1 MKSNQNIIEN
11 KTNPPIYNQ
20 FQINTSQIINY
31 YFNLSQYLNMSNNLN
46 NTQSQNLPTNVKTE
60 NQPLNQQNSNQTL
73 SQINNGA
80 LNQLINIGNMLA
92 LLQLHSTYQQYSL
105 LMKNMNTNEKIKKYN
120 TNLIGNKVNREIKD
134 RGKKINN
141 KINKN
146 SNIKKNGSF
155 QKNKKKSE
163 KIFKVN
169 NSLNNNIKEESKS
182 IKEDGIHFEQNFKG
196 KISLELKNEK
206 EKKVSESGNNKKYN
220 EKKLK
225 NKTNKYKYLLQD
237 SLLEKLDKPKK
248 DISIVINNEE
258 FEKAYEK
265 FRKSEK
271 KRNLKKKSNSL
282 NIKKN
287 KIKKNRINKFNLD
300 KNTQLNYTKYPSTKC
315 IFHGDNYEKTN
326 SALDFMK
333 YNYNLTET
341 VKKSYINDNE
351 NKVVS
356 VPEIIYMNNFENK
369 NYNLS
374 DIKPLWLRS
383 KFNGDKI
390 ELNNCINSIKQKLQ
404 EGRDNTDEEK
414 CLEKLFENPNLYK

>member
-46 NTQSQNLPTNVKTE
+46 NTQSQNLITNVKIE
-60 NQPLNQQNSNQTL
+60 NQPLNQQNSNQAL
-73 SQINNGA
+73 SQRNNGA
-80 LNQLINIGNMLA
+80 LNQLINIGNMIA

-169 NSLNNNIKEESKS
+169 NSLNNNIKEESKP

-206 EKKVSESGNNKKYN
+206 EKKVSESGKNKKYN

-265 FRKSEK
+265 FRKDKK
-271 KRNLKKKSNSL
+271 KRNVKKKSNSL

-300 KNTQLNYTKYPSTKC
+300 KNTQLNYTKYPLTKC

-356 VPEIIYMNNFENK
+356 VPEIFYMNNFENK
-369 NYNLS
+369 NCNLS

-390 ELNNCINSIKQKLQ
+390 QLNNCINSIK
-404 EGRDNTDEEK
+404 
-414 CLEKLFENPNLYK
+414 

>member
-20 FQINTSQIINY
+20 YQINTSQIINY
-31 YFNLSQYLNMSNNLN
+31 YFSLSQYLNISNNLN

-60 NQPLNQQNSNQTL
+60 NQPLNQQNSNQALT
-73 SQINNGA
+73 QINNGA
-80 LNQLINIGNMLA
+80 LNQLINIGNMIA

-105 LMKNMNTNEKIKKYN
+105 LMKYMNANEKIKKYN
-120 TNLIGNKVNREIKD
+120 TNLIGNKVNREINNI
-134 RGKKINN
+134 GKNINN

-155 QKNKKKSE
+155 QKNKKSE
-163 KIFKVN
+163 KIFEVN
-169 NSLNNNIKEESKS
+169 NSLNNNIKDEYKP
-182 IKEDGIHFEQNFKG
+182 IKGNDIHFEQNFKG
-196 KISLELKNEK
+196 KISSELKNEK
-206 EKKVSESGNNKKYN
+206 EKKVTESGKNKKYN

-265 FRKSEK
+265 FRKSAK

-287 KIKKNRINKFNLD
+287 KVKKNRINNFNLD

-333 YNYNLTET
+333 YNYNLTEN
-341 VKKSYINDNE
+341 VKKSHINDNE

-383 KFNGDKI
+383 KFNVDKI
-390 ELNNCINSIKQKLQ
+390 ELNNYINSIKQKLQ
-404 EGRDNTDEEK
+404 EGRDNKDEEK